1 LVRSWLGSTVR
12 TPPLSKAEDA
22 YLKEV
27 TAAMRVINESLN
39 TYFDLLLSEP
49 WDDDEKAAEE
59 RIDAGLRKVLAG

>member
-1 LVRSWLGSTVR
+1 
-12 TPPLSKAEDA
+12 
-22 YLKEV
+22 
-27 TAAMRVINESLN
+27 MRVINESLN